1 MPPLPFL
8 DTNVVLRHL
17 LGDHPDHSPRA
28 TALIERIEQGQL
40 RARIADT
47 VVFETVFFLEH
58 SLKQSKG
65 RVRDALI
72 GLLDIPG
79 IVLPGKRRMRCV
91 LALYAEQNI
100 PFVDAYHCELMV
112 DLGLD
117 EMISFD
123 HHHDRVPGLRRVEP

>member
-1 MPPLPFL
+1 
-8 DTNVVLRHL
+8 VLRHL

-47 VVFETVFFLEH
+47 VVFETVFVLEH
-58 SLKQSKG
+58 ALKQSKG
-65 RVRDALI
+65 RVRDAMI
-72 GLLDIPG
+72 SLLDIPG
-79 IVLPGKRRMRCV
+79 VVLPGKGHMRRV
-91 LALYAEQNI
+91 LALYVEKNI
-100 PFVDAYHCELMV
+100 PFVDAYHCALMV

-123 HHHDRVPGLRRVEP
+123 HHYDRIPGLRRVEP